1 MLLILKQIFNNSIIM
16 TDYKGGKEAAELLGV
31 HQRTLYLWEEKGL
44 IETVRT
50 AGNRRLYNVNKF
62 IESKKC
68 KNMVCDNLDEL
79 DNMTKINICYV
90 RVSSTNYKEDLDK
103 QKKSMTEKYPDYTI
117 IEDIGSGLDLNKN
130 GINKIIHLAIA
141 GKINELVIAYRD
153 RLTRFGYELVEELIT
168 KYSKGKI
175 IVLSENDK
183 LEPDEELVKDVMTIM
198 NGYIT
203 KMAGLRKYKN

>member
-1 MLLILKQIFNNSIIM
+1 M

-90 RVSSTNYKEDLDK
+90 RVSSTNHKEDLDK
-103 QKKSMTEKYPDYTI
+103 QKKLMTEKYPDYTI

>member
-90 RVSSTNYKEDLDK
+90 RVSSTNHKEDLDK

-141 GKINELVIAYRD
+141 WKINELVIAYRD